1 VYVNRMRLLNVK
13 SLNLDIGPL
22 PEPARRRI
30 VLQGANG
37 SGKSTILETILTLWR
52 VWGRCLDLGQGAGFD
67 KDDLPEFLLSSA
79 FAAIQMAGMPDTR
92 PIWICMGERNHWN
105 DLQEK
110 DPESIFTGLYCGWNK
125 FAQVEVPPGDFLDRR
140 HRSLAGSESF
150 PNIVYFP
157 PEGRTIRSP
166 EKPRAEIIDT
176 TQFNWTAVFDA
187 SVNLDSILLTVK
199 ARSPE
204 QFAECLRLVNLALEH
219 RQKRIVDFGPR
230 GRLLVKG
237 KTEGGV
243 EYEHTIEALSSGE
256 RQILLMV
263 GFVVAFLRPGGIVLI
278 DEPDLHIHIVMVTQL
293 LQTLEMVVRARNGQL
308 IVTSHSERVWDWFA
322 RDEERMLLGLVRG
335 GS

>member
-22 PEPARRRI
+22 HEPARRRL

-52 VWGRCLDLGQGAGFD
+52 LWGEWLELGQGAAVN
-67 KDDLPEFLLSSA
+67 KDDLSEYLLTSA
-79 FAAIQMAGMPDTR
+79 FAAVQLAGMPDKR
-92 PIWICMGERNHWN
+92 PTWICLGGRNHWN

-110 DPESIFTGLYCGWNK
+110 DPESIFTGLFCDRSR
-125 FAQVEVPPGDFLDRR
+125 FARVEVPPGDFLDRR

-157 PEGRTIRSP
+157 PEGRTIRPP
-166 EKPRAEIIDT
+166 ERPRAEIIDT
-176 TQFNWTAVFDA
+176 TQFNWTAVYDA
-187 SVNLDSILLTVK
+187 SVNLDSILLTVQ

-219 RQKRIVDFGPR
+219 RQKRIVGFGSR
-230 GRLLVKG
+230 GRLVVKG
-237 KTEGGV
+237 RTEAGA
-243 EYEHTIEALSSGE
+243 EYEHPIEALSSGE

-308 IVTSHSERVWDWFA
+308 IVASHSERVWDWFS
-322 RDEERMLLGLVRG
+322 RTEEQIQLSPWRG
-335 GS
+335 P

>member
-1 VYVNRMRLLNVK
+1 MRLLNVK
-13 SLNLDIGPL
+13 SLNLEIPVGGGSL
-22 PEPARRRI
+22 PEAARCRL

-37 SGKSTILETILTLWR
+37 SGKSTILETILRLWQL
-52 VWGRCLDLGQGAGFD
+52 WGDCLELGQGAD
-67 KDDLPEFLLSSA
+67 VRKDELPDFLMPPA
-79 FAAIQMAGMPDTR
+79 FAAIQLIGIPDTL
-92 PIWICMGERNHWN
+92 PVWICIGEIHHWN
-105 DLQEK
+105 DLPENDQEA
-110 DPESIFTGLYCGWNK
+110 IYTGLFCYK
-125 FAQVEVPPGDFLDRR
+125 FSSPAQVQVPKGDFLDRR

-157 PEGRTIRSP
+157 PEGRTIRPP

-176 TQFNWTAVFDA
+176 TQFNWTAVYDA
-187 SVNLDSILLTVK
+187 SVNLDSILLTVQ

-219 RQKRIVDFGPR
+219 RQKRIVGFGPR
-230 GRLLVKG
+230 GRLVVKG
-237 KTEGGV
+237 KAEGGA
-243 EYEHTIEALSSGE
+243 EYEHPIEALSSGE

-308 IVTSHSERVWDWFA
+308 IVASHSELVWDYFS
-322 RDEERMLLGLVRG
+322 RTEEQIQLSPWRG
-335 GS
+335 P